1 MEQEEEEDD
10 QYALERIFHRDVYK
24 EENKTFDNV
33 GSERALTSGD
43 EAWVVPLLVVSGV
56 SLTVVLVYQVV
67 VVLRASRTSPSR
79 RHLFLSQALLP
90 TPWRRRRGRRRRTG
104 RRPSGTAR
112 RRRESRTPWKR
123 SSNFS
128 LPGTRSSGQS

>member
-1 MEQEEEEDD
+1 MEEEEGEDD
-10 QYALERIFHRDVYK
+10 QYALERIFLKDVYK
-24 EENKTFDNV
+24 EENETFDIV

-79 RHLFLSQALLP
+79 RHLFLSQALLLGLLLGSSLGLVHSLEQTAP
-90 TPWRRRRGRRRRTG
+90 TCVAIRLGTG
-104 RRPSGTAR
+104 
-112 RRRESRTPWKR
+112 
-123 SSNFS
+123 F
-128 LPGTRSSGQS
+128 